1 MTSTEFRVT
10 GMTCGGCE
18 QSVARTISAIAE
30 VASVSVDRSQNKA
43 SVTWKD
49 TVGAEGQAQ
58 ASKSV
63 CEAVEA
69 AGFDCTAA

>member
-1 MTSTEFRVT
+1 MKSTEFRVQ

-18 QSVARTISAIAE
+18 QSVSRTISTIAE
-30 VASVSVDRSQNKA
+30 VASVRVDRSQNKA
-43 SVTWKD
+43 VVTWKE
-49 TVGAEGQAQ
+49 TVGAEVQAQ

-69 AGFDCTAA
+69 AGFDCAPT

>member
-1 MTSTEFRVT
+1 MKSTEFRVQ

-18 QSVARTISAIAE
+18 QSVIRTISALAE
-30 VASVSVDRSQNKA
+30 VASVRVDRGQEKA
-43 SVTWKD
+43 VVTWKD
-49 TVGAEGQAQ
+49 SITSDGQAR

-69 AGFDCTAA
+69 AGFECAPA

>member
-18 QSVARTISAIAE
+18 QSVMRTMSTIAE

-43 SVTWKD
+43 VVTWKESID
-49 TVGAEGQAQ
+49 ADSQAK
-58 ASKSV
+58 ASRSI

-69 AGFDCTAA
+69 AGFDCAPA

>member
-1 MTSTEFRVT
+1 MKSTEFRVQ

-18 QSVARTISAIAE
+18 QSVTRTISTIAE
-30 VASVSVDRSQNKA
+30 VASVRVDRSQNKA
-43 SVTWKD
+43 VVTWKD
-49 TVGAEGQAQ
+49 SINDEGQAK
-58 ASKSV
+58 ASRSV

>member
-18 QSVARTISAIAE
+18 QSVTRTISTVSE

-43 SVTWKD
+43 VVTWKD
-49 TVGAEGQAQ
+49 NIGPDSQAK
-58 ASKSV
+58 ASRSI

-69 AGFDCTAA
+69 AGFDCALA

>member
-1 MTSTEFRVT
+1 MKSTEFRVQ

-18 QSVARTISAIAE
+18 QSVMRTISTIAE

-43 SVTWKD
+43 VVTWKD
-49 TVGAEGQAQ
+49 TIGADSQAR
-58 ASKSV
+58 ASQSV

-69 AGFDCTAA
+69 AGFDCAPA